1 MRKSTK
7 EEERAQLNEEG
18 VADGITD
25 QTEAARRG
33 GAIEKKDRWRRKAPI
48 GLLADKIV
56 VCFRLWLRLNW
67 TRGLRENQL

>member
-1 MRKSTK
+1 MRKSTE

-33 GAIEKKDRWRRKAPI
+33 ELSKRKTDGGVRRRS
-48 GLLADKIV
+48 G
-56 VCFRLWLRLNW
+56 CLRIRSLCVFDS
-67 TRGLRENQL
+67 G